1 MEFAESRLDY
11 IKEDE
16 QGSRLEQYLKSMTEE
31 SLEQIKKE
39 IDYPEVLDQIFTEVN
54 NSYF

>member
-11 IKEDE
+11 IKENK

-39 IDYPEVLDQIFTEVN
+39 IDYPEVLDQIFTEMN
-54 NSYF
+54 NSYV